1 MNVFWGFLTVD
12 MAFKAVFNRASM
24 GGVVAHSRCG
34 ASIFADFSMVPFL
47 FSHSFLKTV
56 RSIVIGKHLQI
67 WCTKMG
73 GAG

>member
-24 GGVVAHSRCG
+24 GEVVAHSRYG
-34 ASIFADFSMVPFL
+34 ASIFADFSHGSP

-56 RSIVIGKHLQI
+56 RSIDSFEMEKAATFLGPV
-67 WCTKMG
+67 
-73 GAG
+73 GA

>member
-24 GGVVAHSRCG
+24 GEVVAHSRYG
-34 ASIFADFSMVPFL
+34 ASIFADFPMVPSP

-56 RSIVIGKHLQI
+56 RSIDSLEMEKAATFLGPV
-67 WCTKMG
+67 
-73 GAG
+73 GA